1 MIKYTKNSFKTL
13 TGDKTA
19 KKRYNMKEH
28 ALQNAIEDYLV
39 LKNWLVIRINSG
51 AVKTDNGF
59 FRCYKVIAKNCN
71 MTAGISDLIAMKN
84 SKVLFIEV
92 KTDKGKQT
100 EFQKEFQ
107 KVCEKFNQTYLIIRN
122 IDELIKLENDL

>member
-13 TGDKTA
+13 TNEKNG
-19 KKRYNMKEH
+19 KKRYNKTEH
-28 ALQNAIEDYLV
+28 TLQNAIEDYLV
-39 LKNWLVIRINSG
+39 FKNWLVIRINSG
-51 AVKTDNGF
+51 AIKTDNGF

-84 SKVLFIEV
+84 GKVLFIEV

-107 KVCEKFNQTYLIIRN
+107 KVCLKHNQTYLIIRN
-122 IDELIKLENDL
+122 IDELIKIENDL